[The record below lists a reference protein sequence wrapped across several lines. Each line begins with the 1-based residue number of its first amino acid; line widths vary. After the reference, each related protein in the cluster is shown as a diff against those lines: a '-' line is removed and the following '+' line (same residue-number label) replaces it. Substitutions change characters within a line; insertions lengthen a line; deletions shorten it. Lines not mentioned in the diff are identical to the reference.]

1 MPGRDNY
8 IREMKSNMEKI
19 MDYFISNQDDMNW
32 ESFGFL
38 CDGYDAVK
46 KDLGEEFFKEEA
58 MT

>member
-46 KDLGEEFFKEEA
+46 KDLGEEFFKDP
-58 MT
+58 